1 VPLVTATP
9 RRDRVRVR
17 ARGRAGPTPL
27 HPGAPQHSRTP
38 IWGQG
43 RAFDPVHLR
52 RSSPPPSRM
61 PASPRPCR
69 GRTSHA
75 RGRQGE
81 GQRFL
86 GRHGHTLPST
96 EPRTHAREPTADAA
110 LAATHGDGPELRR
123 VPHSDALSRPTPHL
137 AVTPTL
143 AVVCAL
149 RVHAAAAHTPAR
161 SRIGVGRQRHR
172 RAAIAAPAPV
182 PTSPRRPSPR
192 LVHVPSRHQ
201 PQGGLV
207 RLSCGDQTRRRR
219 PRRRQDRAAPPSPVR
234 TFRRTPWATFKTAG
248 GGVTMYTGGHT
259 QMWP

>member
-1 VPLVTATP
+1 LQEPLPSSTRARSLAYLLLVAVLCHVVPLVTATP

-27 HPGAPQHSRTP
+27 RPGAPQHMRTP

-52 RSSPPPSRM
+52 LSSPPPSRM

-81 GQRFL
+81 GHRFL
-86 GRHGHTLPST
+86 GRHGHTLPPA
-96 EPRTHAREPTADAA
+96 EPRTHARKPTANAA
-110 LAATHGDGPELRR
+110 LAATHGGGPELRR
-123 VPHSDALSRPTPHL
+123 VPHRDALSRPAPHL

-149 RVHAAAAHTPAR
+149 RVHAAAARTPAR
-161 SRIGVGRQRHR
+161 SRTGVGRQRHR
-172 RAAIAAPAPV
+172 RAAIVAPAPV
-182 PTSPRRPSPR
+182 PTSP
-192 LVHVPSRHQ
+192 
-201 PQGGLV
+201 
-207 RLSCGDQTRRRR
+207 
-219 PRRRQDRAAPPSPVR
+219 
-234 TFRRTPWATFKTAG
+234 
-248 GGVTMYTGGHT
+248 
-259 QMWP
+259 